1 MLKWIV
7 SFIVII
13 CSVYIGSLLK
23 KKYKKRGALFSDYER
38 FIGYCTERI
47 STSLTPID
55 ELKRSFLCDKDFRSL
70 LNGEKC
76 EVLTKREYE
85 ELGNFI
91 NGIGKSDCENTLS
104 VLSKEREHAL
114 SLKEKG
120 GEDVKKKGDLYFKL
134 SIILGLAIALV
145 I

>member
-7 SFIVII
+7 SLIVII

-23 KKYKKRGALFSDYER
+23 KSYKRRGKLFSDYER
-38 FIGYCTERI
+38 FICYCTERI

-55 ELKRSFLCDKDFRSL
+55 ELKKAFLCDKDFQSL
-70 LNGEKC
+70 LKGDKC
-76 EVLTKREYE
+76 EIISKREYE
-85 ELGNFI
+85 ELESFI

-104 VLSKEREHAL
+104 ILSKEREHAH

-120 GEDVKKKGDLYFKL
+120 DDEIKKKGDLYFKL

>member
-7 SFIVII
+7 SLIVII
-13 CSVYIGSLLK
+13 CSVYIGNLLK
-23 KKYKKRGALFSDYER
+23 KSYKRRGKLYSDYER
-38 FIGYCTERI
+38 FVGYCTERI

-55 ELKRSFLCDKDFRSL
+55 ELKRTFLCDKDFQSL
-70 LNGEKC
+70 LTGEKC
-76 EVLTKREYE
+76 EVLTKKEYE
-85 ELGNFI
+85 ELSSFI

-104 VLSKEREHAL
+104 ILSKEWGHAL
-114 SLKEKG
+114 SLKEN
-120 GEDVKKKGDLYFKL
+120 GEDEIKKKGDLYFKL